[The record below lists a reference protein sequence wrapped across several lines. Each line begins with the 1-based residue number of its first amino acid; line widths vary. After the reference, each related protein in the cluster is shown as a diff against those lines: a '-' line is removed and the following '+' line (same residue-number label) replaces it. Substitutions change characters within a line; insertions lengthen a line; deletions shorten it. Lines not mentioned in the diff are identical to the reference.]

1 MLKADRSLLLVVD
14 VQAGLA
20 RAMEAAALRLHRTR
34 LLLEAA
40 RHLAVP
46 IIVSEHY
53 PERLGPTDPR
63 LLPLPDGT
71 TVLGKRAFSCWREPC
86 LRAAI
91 ESAGRRQIIV
101 AGMEAHVCVLQAA
114 LDLQAAGF
122 ATHVCADA
130 AASRRAE
137 DRALGHERMRRYGIE
152 IVTAEM
158 VVFEWLERGEGD
170 AFRALI
176 PFIKASGDV
185 AD

>member
-1 MLKADRSLLLVVD
+1 MLTADRSLLLVVD

-20 RAMEAAALRLHRTR
+20 RVMEAAALRIHRAR
-34 LLLEAA
+34 LLLVAA

-46 IIVSEHY
+46 IIVSEHF
-53 PERLGPTDPR
+53 PERLGSTDPR
-63 LLPLPDGT
+63 LIPLPEGAV
-71 TVLGKRAFSCWREPC
+71 VLGKRAFSCWREPS

-91 ESAGRRQIIV
+91 ETSGRRQIVV
-101 AGMEAHVCVLQAA
+101 AGMEAHVCVLQTA

-130 AASRRAE
+130 AGSRRAE
-137 DRALGHERMRRYGIE
+137 DRALGHERMRQRGVE

-170 AFRALI
+170 AFKALI
-176 PFIKASGDV
+176 PLIKASGDV